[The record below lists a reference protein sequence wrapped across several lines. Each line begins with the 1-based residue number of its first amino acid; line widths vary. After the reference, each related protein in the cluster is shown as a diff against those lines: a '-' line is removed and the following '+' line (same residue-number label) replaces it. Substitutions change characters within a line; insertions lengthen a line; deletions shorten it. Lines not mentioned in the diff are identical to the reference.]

1 MQFKIGEN
9 VRVRHHTEEE
19 KQRYGFWWNPL
30 MDILEGQIVTV
41 VDAMVTDDYKRVYKI
56 EKGDTSIW
64 ALEDCLIDASL
75 NSIAASLSSID
86 YDVF

>member
-19 KQRYGFWWNPL
+19 KQRYGFWWHPL
-30 MDILEGQIVTV
+30 MDMLEGQIVTV

-56 EKGDTSIW
+56 KVGDASLWI
-64 ALEDCLIDASL
+64 LEDCLIDASL
-75 NSIAASLSSID
+75 ISIDASLSSIN
-86 YDVF
+86 YDAF